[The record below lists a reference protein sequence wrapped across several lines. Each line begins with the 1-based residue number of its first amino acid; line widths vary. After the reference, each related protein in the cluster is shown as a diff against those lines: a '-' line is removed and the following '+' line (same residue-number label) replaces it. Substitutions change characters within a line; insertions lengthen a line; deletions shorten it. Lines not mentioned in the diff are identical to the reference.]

1 MNPFLHDPV
10 ARPASPVSPAHSAPS
25 TLFSLSTM
33 PPPKARS
40 SSDTNRPSRSP
51 ACDTQV
57 LSNTRHPSNTSFSW
71 DTPAAFETYSKFDTR
86 HARSATFACLVLAV
100 GLHAGVAHAVDLNT
114 ASADA
119 LQALRGVGPKT
130 AAIIVQERERA
141 GRFESLEDLS
151 DRVRGL
157 GQKKVRALHTQGLRV
172 DESGPSAAPAVV
184 PAARATRNPNIAT
197 PVLTTP
203 SSARYDLQHENLSHS
218 RTNRR

>member
-1 MNPFLHDPV
+1 MNPFLHDPL
-10 ARPASPVSPAHSAPS
+10 ARPAALALPAHPAPSPQLAPASDRAAHPPLSRNAQPVSDRYSAFDARQPRMA
-25 TLFSLSTM
+25 TLT
-33 PPPKARS
+33 
-40 SSDTNRPSRSP
+40 
-51 ACDTQV
+51 
-57 LSNTRHPSNTSFSW
+57 
-71 DTPAAFETYSKFDTR
+71 
-86 HARSATFACLVLAV
+86 CLILAS
-100 GLHAGVAHAVDLNT
+100 GLHAGAACAVDLNT

-172 DESGPSAAPAVV
+172 DESDPSPVRGAAPS
-184 PAARATRNPNIAT
+184 ARATRNPNIAT

-203 SSARYDLQHENLSHS
+203 SSARYDPQHENLSHS
-218 RTNRR
+218 RTNGR